1 MVAELSDLAKEYK
14 PMFIVS
20 TNNEDFNN
28 RLMEVL
34 EEYTLAVVDC
44 IKHYRD

>member
-1 MVAELSDLAKEYK
+1 MVVELSDLAKEYK
-14 PMFIVS
+14 PVFIVS
-20 TNNEDFNN
+20 TKNEDFNTK
-28 RLMEVL
+28 LIEIL